1 MLTWNWDWVI
11 LTTVVLNCLGHS
23 PPLYNLIFRKSGI
36 KIEKIEKYEKF
47 VSDDFIHF
55 FKMKKIFLRSFVKI
69 PFL

>member
-36 KIEKIEKYEKF
+36 KIEKFEKYEKF
-47 VSDDFIHF
+47 VSDDFI
-55 FKMKKIFLRSFVKI
+55 IFLK
-69 PFL
+69 